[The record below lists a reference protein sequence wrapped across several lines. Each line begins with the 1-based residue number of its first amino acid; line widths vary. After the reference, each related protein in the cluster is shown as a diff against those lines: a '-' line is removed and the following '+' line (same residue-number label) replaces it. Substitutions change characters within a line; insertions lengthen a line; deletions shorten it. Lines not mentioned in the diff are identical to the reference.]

1 MITTSILKE
10 LKITPADLK
19 TKFTAKKRSDD
30 LNEFIQLTRDRVLE
44 GRRQNLVDF
53 RMWWAM
59 DTAYDVPFKQVTQS
73 MVSTFLERVV
83 RNDMSQQDFLRAAK
97 DWGLTQWIKDIQVD
111 GKTTKQINLP
121 VFFQIFVPI
130 VRAYLHIRWAKLYND
145 RDIYPLLKYD
155 PLKNTTKDR
164 ARCEIITDLI
174 EMMGQ
179 QLGYRATLK
188 QWIFNALH
196 YGTSLKFPVEDYFRE
211 DGLRFDENSKVESFT
226 KKQGLRYNIPHPSR
240 VFYDQTHRIGT
251 INTDSGITYGGY
263 WRIVRYND
271 VMRNEAYWETDKVS
285 MMDHDLIRTHSAFFS
300 TVYPC
305 QMEFPTW
312 SRRNSSGAGELDRE
326 SNASF
331 YTAAHKDKAVVL
343 TEIFQKLIPKHYGL
357 GDVEVPMWF
366 RTVLANDNDIIYTA
380 PLCYCPITYIG
391 YDAHEERRRNASLTL
406 EIAPFQDHMG
416 NLLTQQIL
424 TAKQNLMRVVF
435 VDEKQIPKKYVDQIV
450 GYGEDLYRSV
460 LFIPYNSRAAVMA
473 QQDVRQAFT
482 NVQFPQASTM
492 ELMNSFRLLLDTLER
507 VLVFSAQEV
516 GAVASHE
523 QTAEETRLIAG
534 NVNNR
539 LALTDSGVEEGIYG
553 WKKQLYDAMMG
564 YGDAEI
570 FAQVPAVPPITSS
583 IIGEIGFSIIEAGIP
598 GRTNIQVKG
607 EKKNLQ
613 LEGFASSREGEN
625 RVNNP
630 EVAAG
635 MSQIMQIMMG
645 NEMTAMA
652 IGPEQAIK
660 VFNTIARLAGL
671 PRDFALHVANQE
683 VIDKMMG
690 KNGEEPQQQAAQMQ
704 EMFKQLGV
712 EILDQASE
720 QSKKMIEEIV
730 GPITEAVEQNTAEI
744 NNLGQ
749 SVEQIMSRLEGLVG
763 AAFRGEPNPART
775 QQ

>member
-10 LKITPADLK
+10 LKITPSDLK
-19 TKFTAKKRSDD
+19 SKFTSGKVSDD
-30 LNEFIQLTRDRVLE
+30 VKEFIELTRDRVLE

-83 RNDMSQQDFLRAAK
+83 RNDMSTQEFMKAAN
-97 DWGLTQWIKDIQVD
+97 DWGLTQWIRDVQVD
-111 GKTTKQINLP
+111 GKTKKQISLP
-121 VFFQIFVPI
+121 VFFQIFVPL
-130 VRAYLHIRWAKLYND
+130 VRAYVHIRWAKLFND
-145 RDIYPLLKYD
+145 RDIFPLLKFD
-155 PLKNTTKDR
+155 PIKNTTKDR

-179 QLGYRATLK
+179 QLGYRSTLK

-196 YGTSLKFPVEDYFRE
+196 YGTALKFPVEDYFRE
-211 DGLRFDENSKVESFT
+211 EGLKFGEDNKVEKFT

-263 WRIVRYND
+263 WRISRYDDVKKND
-271 VMRNEAYWETDKVS
+271 AYWETDKVT
-285 MMDHDLIRTHSAFFS
+285 MMDHDLIKSNSGFFA

-305 QMEFPTW
+305 TMEFPTW
-312 SRRNSSGAGELDRE
+312 SRRGSSGAGELDRE

-331 YTAAHKDKAVVL
+331 YTAAHRDKAVVL
-343 TEIFQKLIPKHYGL
+343 TEIFQKVIPKRYGL
-357 GDVEVPMWF
+357 GDVEVPLWF

-406 EIAPFQDHMG
+406 EITPFQDHMG
-416 NLLTQQIL
+416 NLLSQQIL

-435 VDEKQIPKKYVDQIV
+435 VDEKQIPKKYVDQLA

-460 LFIPYNSRAAVMA
+460 TFIPYNARAAAMA

-492 ELMNSFRLLLDTLER
+492 ELMNTFRLLLDTLER

-516 GAVASHE
+516 GSVASHE

-539 LALTDSGVEEGIYG
+539 LALTDSGVEEGVYG
-553 WKKQLYDAMMG
+553 WKKQLYEAMMG
-564 YGDAEI
+564 YGDSEI
-570 FAQVPAVPPITSS
+570 FAQVPAVPPITPG
-583 IIGEIGFSIIEAGIP
+583 ILAEIGFSITESGLP
-598 GRTNIQVKG
+598 GKTNIQIKG
-607 EKKNLQ
+607 ERKNLQ

-635 MSQIMQIMMG
+635 MTQIMQIMMG
-645 NEMTAMA
+645 NPMTAMA

-683 VIDKMMG
+683 AIDKMMG
-690 KNGEEPQQQAAQMQ
+690 KNGEEPQEQAAQMQ
-704 EMFKQLGV
+704 DMFKQLGV
-712 EILDQASE
+712 EILDQSGE
-720 QSKKMIEEIV
+720 QSKKMIEEMI
-730 GPITEAVEQNTAEI
+730 GPITEAVEQNTDQL
-744 NNLGQ
+744 NDLGK
-749 SVEQIMSRLEGLVG
+749 SVEQIMSRLQGLVG
-763 AAFRGEPNPART
+763 AAFTGEPKSA
-775 QQ
+775 